1 MFGLYGRFLLILP
14 AAALLSA
21 GTADAQGYGRSS
33 VYSEPLPPP
42 GIARYDDYDSRRPTG
57 SIPQDARGRHY

>member
-14 AAALLSA
+14 AAAVLLGGSA
-21 GTADAQGYGRSS
+21 RAQGYGGYS

-42 GIARYDDYDSRRPTG
+42 GIARYNDYDSPGPTG
-57 SIPQDARGRHY
+57 